1 MKDKHIFE
9 SELSRTDFLDWS
21 SCKKRRQSWSVKSGG
36 PADGDPQGSSL
47 GPTSQYIHSSPGW
60 GAEEWGEK
68 IYISCE
74 VAEGIRGVKSCRE
87 VWYWV
92 NWAIKWQLKVIL
104 SNNSD
109 KHGEEMDFSHVEWWG
124 PADLAIQAWTWSQG
138 KWMKRWAHCSTMV
151 KK

>member
-9 SELSRTDFLDWS
+9 SELSRTDFLDWC

-47 GPTSQYIHSSPGW
+47 EPTSQYIHSSPGW